1 MSRIHLLATRD
12 QRIAVEQI
20 ESVVPRLTGRLVPI
34 GYDALFR
41 QMTPAYWWYQVKES
55 YWDIAKHGWS
65 SPREILHGAGSLSV
79 HGLRYLQAP
88 RRPDPG
94 AYIFADL
101 DHLSAAELQKAAIV
115 WQALAE
121 PGTGARLLNH
131 PTRSMR
137 RYELLRALHERGI
150 NRFDVFRLTEA
161 RWPARYP
168 VFLRREDGHAGPS
181 SGLLRTRE
189 ELEMVVEALERQGEV
204 RDRLMVVEFCDTAD
218 ADGIYRKYGAWV
230 VGDQVFANSVMFSRS
245 WLQKHRDLDEP
256 ELLQEERRYVEENP
270 HEDALREIFGLAR
283 IDYGRM
289 DYGLLHGKIQVW
301 EINTYPTV
309 AAPPA
314 RRTVERQ
321 PIRAHF
327 ARRLAS
333 ALERLTAS

>member
-1 MSRIHLLATRD
+1 MRIHLLATRD
-12 QRIAVEQI
+12 HRAVVKQI
-20 ESVVPRLTGRLVPI
+20 ESVVPGLAGRLVPI
-34 GYDALFR
+34 GYDMLFR
-41 QMTPAYWWYQVKES
+41 QMTPAYWWHRVKES
-55 YWDIAKHGWS
+55 YWGIAKSGWS
-65 SPREILHGAGSLSV
+65 SPREVLHGAGTASV
-79 HGLRYLQAP
+79 HYLRFLQAP

-94 AYIFADL
+94 VYIFADL
-101 DHLSAAELQKAAIV
+101 DHLSPAELQKAAVV
-115 WQALAE
+115 WQALAGSGA
-121 PGTGARLLNH
+121 GTRLLNH

-150 NRFDVFRLTEA
+150 NRFDVYRLTEA

-168 VFLRREDGHAGPS
+168 VFLRAEDGHDGPRS
-181 SGLLRTRE
+181 PLLHTRE
-189 ELEMVVEALERQGEV
+189 ELEMAVETLDREGRV
-204 RDRLMVVEFCDTAD
+204 RDQLIVVEFCDTAD

-230 VGDQVFANSVMFSRS
+230 VGDQVFANSVMFSRN

-256 ELLQEERRYVEENP
+256 ELLREERRYVEANP

-301 EINTYPTV
+301 EINTYPTI
-309 AAPPA
+309 ASSPA
-314 RRTVERQ
+314 RHMVERQ

-327 ARRLAS
+327 ARRLAH